1 MNTLEIT
8 PQKQK
13 QFDDRKQDHGD
24 AAEQKGR
31 RNDVDDLSENKY
43 DRRAIS
49 KADKELYRV
58 ALQDMNY
65 DQREAE
71 ADRILAE
78 NKEEEDEPESTEYQD
93 FFPTEAELGLDSK
106 HEIRHK
112 LARVATGDP
121 FKDDE
126 VVDSTFGNAMRITNR
141 P

>member
-24 AAEQKGR
+24 AAQKKEHHKTY
-31 RNDVDDLSENKY
+31 DSFFEKKY
-43 DRRAIS
+43 DRRGILKKDAEIEI
-49 KADKELYRV
+49 A
-58 ALQDMNY
+58 ALQDMSY
-65 DQREAE
+65 EELEAE
-71 ADRILAE
+71 ADKILIE
-78 NKEEEDEPESTEYQD
+78 NQEEDAEESTEYQD

-121 FKDDE
+121 FEDDE
-126 VVDSTFGNAMRITNR
+126 VADSTFGNAMRITNR

>member
-13 QFDDRKQDHGD
+13 HFDGRKQDHGD
-24 AAEQKGR
+24 AAQKKEHHKAY
-31 RNDVDDLSENKY
+31 DSFFEKKY
-43 DRRAIS
+43 DRRGILKKDAEIEI
-49 KADKELYRV
+49 A
-58 ALQDMNY
+58 ALQDMSY
-65 DQREAE
+65 EELEAE
-71 ADRILAE
+71 ADKILIE
-78 NKEEEDEPESTEYQD
+78 NQEEDAEESTEYQD

-121 FKDDE
+121 FEDDE
-126 VVDSTFGNAMRITNR
+126 VADSTFGNAMRITNR